1 MKKIRIDTLELKN
14 DSQIHKLLLDEIG
27 TYVYMKN
34 LKREYVYVN
43 ELTRNLFQ
51 KDLEYIIGYDDSHF
65 FELDALSDIMKN
77 DNRVLDLGE
86 TVIDEEFNIIKSN
99 KEIKVYQS
107 VKKPIYNNDDTIIG
121 LFGVSTDVTEMYL
134 LKEKLELLTFIDDL
148 TKLYNR
154 KSYNENLEKLL
165 FQYKR
170 YNTPFSIIM
179 YDIDD
184 FKQINDT
191 YGHSVGDDV
200 LVEMSKLIKL
210 HIRESDYIFRIGGEE
225 FIILLTETQ
234 IDKAK
239 LVSEKIRNSVENNLN
254 TIENEK
260 ITISIGL
267 TEVKENDTEDS
278 IFKRVDS
285 LMYESKNNGKNR
297 VTSE

>member
-1 MKKIRIDTLELKN
+1 MKKIKIDTLGLKN
-14 DSQIHKLLLDEIG
+14 DSQIYKFLLDEIG
-27 TYVYMKN
+27 TYVYVKN

-43 ELTRNLFQ
+43 KLTQNLFQ
-51 KDLEYIIGYDDSHF
+51 KDLKYIIGYDDSHF
-65 FELDALSDIMKN
+65 FELNALSDIIKN
-77 DNRVLDLGE
+77 DNKVLDLGE
-86 TVIDEEFNIIKSN
+86 TITDEEINVIKNN

-107 VKKPIYNNDDTIIG
+107 VKKPIYNNDDKIIG

-134 LKEKLELLTFIDDL
+134 LKEKLELLTLIDDL

-170 YNTPFSIIM
+170 YNTPFSIII

-191 YGHSVGDDV
+191 YGHSVGDNV

-210 HIRESDYIFRIGGEE
+210 QIRESDYIFRIGGEE

-254 TIENEK
+254 TLKDEK

-267 TEVKENDTEDS
+267 TEVIENDTEDS